1 MSKGASPTI
10 QTTGHMTHI
19 GDWAI
24 YGDPTLSLK
33 HIEAVH
39 NFLQGKQQEGHS
51 VSLKAD
57 GGVSVLFGRKS
68 DGRHFVSYKSGK
80 NQFHTPEEIA
90 AAQVP
95 YGEDIKQLLSRVQ
108 EMPLKKGHVFQGDM
122 LWADSSENDKGMIR
136 PNTIQYS
143 NMPNTPLG
151 IAVHG
156 QYKIKNDGSIQK
168 SSSKPDLTQI
178 QHPDIHTPNLQLEKR
193 HLLLSAKRNKA
204 IRTSIAAAKSALV
217 PEVAEYARGIP
228 QDKDIH
234 KFLQEYLNEVVATTG
249 KRSVEGLRTYIHS
262 PLRQIQTSKAYM
274 NKPTQANLS
283 DKRRNALLEK
293 LTTHVD
299 QNEQNLHGL
308 FQHMTHIT
316 DAKHHILDALAER
329 QSSHSI
335 TPHRKNEHEGIVSAL
350 GAPGENETLAKLT
363 REGPMGFSAR
373 NRARGL
379 ERGFYGHVQEEMMTA
394 SSGGVS
400 GMGYNLGG
408 PPPDDVKI
416 TPLAQ
421 KEYTDTNIKAPS
433 VKPFG
438 INELIKKAIYRKLGR
453 LNVGKESY

>member
-1 MSKGASPTI
+1 MGKGASPTI

-39 NFLQGKQQEGHS
+39 DFLRGKQQEGHS

-80 NQFHTPEEIA
+80 NQFHTPEEID

-122 LWADSSENDKGMIR
+122 LWADSSENDRGMIR
-136 PNTIQYS
+136 PNTIKYS

-156 QYKIKNDGSIQK
+156 QYRIKKDGSIQK
-168 SSSKPDLTQI
+168 VSSTPDLKQI
-178 QHPDIHTPNLQLEKR
+178 QHPDVHIPDLQLEKR
-193 HLLLSAKRNKA
+193 HIPLSAERNKA
-204 IRTSIAAAKSALV
+204 IRTSIAAAKSALT
-217 PEVAEYARGIP
+217 PEVSEYARGIP

-249 KRSVEGLRTYIHS
+249 KRSVESLRTYIHS
-262 PLRQIQTSKAYM
+262 PLRRIQTSKAYM
-274 NKPTQANLS
+274 SKPTQANLS

-293 LTTHVD
+293 LTTHID
-299 QNEQNLHGL
+299 QNEQNLHNL
-308 FQHMTHIT
+308 FQHMNHISN
-316 DAKHHILDALAER
+316 AKHHILDALAER

-335 TPHRKNEHEGIVSAL
+335 TPHRQNEHEGIVSAL
-350 GAPGENETLAKLT
+350 DVPGKDETLAKLT
-363 REGPMGFSAR
+363 REGPMGFSAK

-379 ERGFYGHVQEEMMTA
+379 ERGFYGPVQEEIMTA

-416 TPLAQ
+416 TPRAQ
-421 KEYTDTNIKAPS
+421 KEYTDANIKAPP
-433 VKPFG
+433 VKPMG
-438 INELIKKAIYRKLGR
+438 INDLIKKAIYRKLGR
-453 LNVGKESY
+453 LNVGREAY